1 MSDRPITTAIVLYSA
16 ALFLLFGL
24 SGCIKIKD
32 CAEIGC
38 YQPPVHQG
46 EGKGNDSPAAEAP
59 SAPAPSAPAPSAPAE
74 SEGKGY
80 GGKGH
85 DGKGHGGK
93 GHDGHDDG
101 DDD

>member
-1 MSDRPITTAIVLYSA
+1 MSDQPIATAIVLYSA

-24 SGCIKIKD
+24 SGCINIKD
-32 CAEIGC
+32 CPEIGC

-46 EGKGNDSPAAEAP
+46 EGRGNDSSAAEAP

-74 SEGKGY
+74 SEGKG
-80 GGKGH
+80 H

-93 GHDGHDDG
+93 GHDGHDYG